1 MKLLYDLN
9 SLRPPRSGVGYY
21 TQHLLEGLF
30 ERDDIEEIGG
40 WVGSNYYDRRGVV
53 GLLLG
58 EQSLQA
64 GAQFSEGWKASV
76 LRAARSLP
84 GVYQGRTVWRRIKS
98 ASLRTECARQ
108 GFIYHETNFVASP
121 YAGPNVVTIHDLS
134 HHHFPEFH
142 PQPAVDYLNRNLP
155 DTLKQVQKVIAVS
168 EYTRRDAIEVYGLPE
183 EKVVAI
189 PLGVEPCFRPLHA
202 EELKSVLMT
211 LGLRE
216 RGFILSVCTLQP
228 RKNLARLVAAF
239 AKLPADMRKAFPLV
253 LIGAEGWMNSGLMR
267 DIERLA
273 HAKQIVLP
281 GYVAR
286 ESLLKLYS
294 SAAVFAYPSLF
305 EGFGLPVAEAM
316 ASGVAVLTS
325 NVTSLPEVTAG
336 AALEVDPYSID
347 DIAAGLE
354 RLLNDE
360 ALRDALIAKGLARA
374 SELTW
379 DATVHRTFDVYRSIA
394 K

>member
-21 TQHLLEGLF
+21 TQHLLEGLLK
-30 ERDDIEEIGG
+30 RNDIEELGG
-40 WVGSNYYDRRGVV
+40 WVGSNYYNRRSV
-53 GLLLG
+53 GSLLG
-58 EQSLQA
+58 EENSLQA
-64 GAQFSEGWKASV
+64 GAQFSEGWKASM

-84 GVYQGRTVWRRIKS
+84 GVYQGRTVVRRIKS
-98 ASLRTECARQ
+98 ASLRAECARR
-108 GFIYHETNFVASP
+108 GFIYHETNFIASP

-134 HHHFPEFH
+134 HRHFPEFH
-142 PQPAVDYLNRNLP
+142 PQAAVDYLDRNLP
-155 DTLKQVQKVIAVS
+155 DTLKQVHKVITVS
-168 EYTRRDAIEVYGLPE
+168 EYTRRDAIDVYGLPE
-183 EKVVAI
+183 DKVVSI
-189 PLGVEPCFRPLHA
+189 PLGVEPCFRPHRA
-202 EELKSVLMT
+202 NDCESVLAE
-211 LGLRE
+211 LGLKQ

-228 RKNLARLVAAF
+228 RKNLTRLVAAF
-239 AKLPADMRKAFPLV
+239 AKLPADLREAFPLV

-267 DIERLA
+267 DIERLSQ
-273 HAKQIVLP
+273 AKQIILP

-347 DIAAGLE
+347 DIATGLE
-354 RLLNDE
+354 RLLIDK
-360 ALRDALIAKGLARA
+360 ALRDTLIIKGLARA
-374 SELTW
+374 AELTW
-379 DATVHRTFDVYRSIA
+379 DAMVRRTYAVYSSIA
-394 K
+394 A

>member
-9 SLRPPRSGVGYY
+9 SLRPPRSGIGYY
-21 TQHLLEGLF
+21 TQHLLEGVF

-40 WVGSNYYDRRGVV
+40 WVGSNYYDRRGVT
-53 GLLLG
+53 GLLSG
-58 EQSLQA
+58 EDSLEA
-64 GAQFSEGWKASV
+64 GAQFSEGWKASL

-84 GVYQGRTVWRRIKS
+84 GVYHGRTVVRRIKS
-98 ASLRTECARQ
+98 RGLRAECARR

-121 YAGPNVVTIHDLS
+121 YAGPSVVTIHDLS
-134 HHHFPEFH
+134 HRHFPEFH
-142 PQPAVDYLNRNLP
+142 PQAAVDYLDRNLP

-168 EYTRRDAIEVYGLPE
+168 EYTRRDTIEVYGLPE

-189 PLGVEPCFRPLHA
+189 PLGVEPCFRPHRA
-202 EELKSVLMT
+202 EECEPFLT
-211 LGLRE
+211 RLGLRQ

-228 RKNLARLVAAF
+228 RKNLKRLVAAF
-239 AKLPADMRKAFPLV
+239 AKLPDDMREAFPLV
-253 LIGAEGWMNSGLMR
+253 LIGADGWMNSELMR
-267 DIERLA
+267 DIERLTL
-273 HAKQIVLP
+273 AKQVILP

-336 AALEVDPYSID
+336 AALEVDPYSVD

-354 RLLNDE
+354 RLLSDE
-360 ALRDALIAKGLARA
+360 ALRATLIAKGLARA

-379 DATVHRTFDVYRSIA
+379 DATIRRTCDVYRSVA
-394 K
+394 A

>member
-30 ERDDIEEIGG
+30 ERDDIEDIGG
-40 WVGSNYYDRRGVV
+40 WVGSNYYDRGGVTNLV
-53 GLLLG
+53 SGKDA
-58 EQSLQA
+58 LQA
-64 GAQFSEGWKASV
+64 GAQFSEGWKASL
-76 LRAARSLP
+76 LRAARTVP
-84 GVYQGRTVWRRIKS
+84 GVYHGRTVVRRIKS
-98 ASLRTECARQ
+98 SSLRAEYARR

-134 HHHFPEFH
+134 HRRFPEFH
-142 PQPAVDYLNRNLP
+142 PQAAVDYLDRNLP
-155 DTLKQVQKVIAVS
+155 DTLKQAYKVIADS
-168 EYTRRDAIEVYGLPE
+168 EYTRRDTIEIYGLPE
-183 EKVVAI
+183 DKVVAI
-189 PLGVEPCFRPLHA
+189 PLGVEPCFRPHR
-202 EELKSVLMT
+202 EEECESVLAE
-211 LGLRE
+211 LGLRH

-228 RKNLARLVAAF
+228 RKNLPRLVTAF
-239 AKLPADMRKAFPLV
+239 AKLPADMREAFPLV
-253 LIGAEGWMNSGLMR
+253 LIGADGWMNTDLMR
-267 DIERLA
+267 DMERLA
-273 HAKQIVLP
+273 KAKQIIAP
-281 GYVAR
+281 GYVVR
-286 ESLLKLYS
+286 ESLLKLYA

-336 AALEVDPYSID
+336 AALEVDPRSVD

-360 ALRDALIAKGLARA
+360 ALRDALVVKGLARA

-379 DATVHRTFDVYRSIA
+379 DETVRRTCDVYRSIA
-394 K
+394 A